1 MSSDRKYRVTGAIIA
16 GGAASRFS
24 GEPKGLKRVGG
35 VRIIDRI
42 AASLQVHCQSLL
54 IASGDAE
61 ASDWIPGARIAPDL
75 LGTRA
80 SVTGIHAALTA
91 AEGAIIAVAW
101 DMPFVPESLIGAMC
115 ARLAAGATA
124 VVPRTTDGP
133 EPLCAGYAAR
143 ARPMIESCIRG
154 GRLKLI
160 EILSTLPEVE
170 WIEQDALDALGAPGI
185 TFFNVNT
192 PADLERAEEIARSL

>member
-1 MSSDRKYRVTGAIIA
+1 MGSDRTHEVTGAIIA
-16 GGAASRFS
+16 GGAASRFG

-42 AASLQVHCQSLL
+42 ATSLQVHCSSLL
-54 IASGDAE
+54 IASGEAE
-61 ASDWIPGARIAPDL
+61 AADWIPGARIAPDL
-75 LGTRA
+75 IGTRA

-91 AEGAIIAVAW
+91 AADGIIAVAW
-101 DMPFVPESLIGAMC
+101 DMPFVPASLIGEMR
-115 ARLAAGATA
+115 ARLDGGATA

-133 EPLCAGYAAR
+133 EPLCAAYAAR
-143 ARPMIESCIRG
+143 ARPMIEGCIRG

-160 EILSTLPEVE
+160 EILSTLPDVE
-170 WIEQDALDALGAPGI
+170 WIDQEALDALGAPGI